1 MKLSS
6 KVKTLLNKNVR
17 MFERNTVLERLQSMM
32 SVREKERESSYYGYL
47 CDVGTCYQSD
57 L

>member
-6 KVKTLLNKNVR
+6 KVKTLFNKNMR
-17 MFERNTVLERLQSMM
+17 MFERTTVLERLQSMM
-32 SVREKERESSYYGYL
+32 FVREKERESSYCGYL